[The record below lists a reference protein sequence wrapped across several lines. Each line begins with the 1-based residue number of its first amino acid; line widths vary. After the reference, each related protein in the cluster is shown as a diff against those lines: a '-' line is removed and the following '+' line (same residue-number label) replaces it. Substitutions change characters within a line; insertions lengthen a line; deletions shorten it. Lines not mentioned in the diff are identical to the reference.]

1 MDEIEKLLKTR
12 KIDFNKLKQYGF
24 VEKNKIYE
32 YKTAL
37 IPDEFDII
45 VTFSND
51 GNLDA
56 KVIDLMSNDEYLP
69 VKISEAV
76 GEYVGKIR
84 EIYKNKL
91 IEIIMKCS
99 KIEVFKSNQAK
110 QVIEYVKEKYDNEP
124 EFLWEKFAGNA
135 VFRHKENNK
144 WYAVLLTISKRKLG
158 IDSDEIVDVIDLKA
172 LPEDIE
178 KIVDNNSYFLGYHM
192 NKKHWLTIILDGSVS
207 IENIFD
213 FIDMSYK
220 MK

>member
-12 KIDFNKLKQYGF
+12 KIDFIKLKQYGF

-32 YKTAL
+32 YKTTL
-37 IPDEFDII
+37 ISDEFDII

-69 VKISEAV
+69 IKIAEAV

-91 IEIIMKCS
+91 IEIIIKCS
-99 KIEVFKSNQAK
+99 KIEAFKSNQAK

-178 KIVDNNSYFLGYHM
+178 KIVDNNRYFLGYHM
-192 NKKHWLTIILDGSVS
+192 NKKHWFTIILDGSVS

>member
-1 MDEIEKLLKTR
+1 MTGV
-12 KIDFNKLKQYGF
+12 Q
-24 VEKNKIYE
+24 
-32 YKTAL
+32 TCAL
-37 IPDEFDII
+37 PI
-45 VTFSND
+45 
-51 GNLDA
+51 L
-56 KVIDLMSNDEYLP
+56 
-69 VKISEAV
+69 
-76 GEYVGKIR
+76 
-84 EIYKNKL
+84 
-91 IEIIMKCS
+91 
-99 KIEVFKSNQAK
+99 
-110 QVIEYVKEKYDNEP
+110 
-124 EFLWEKFAGNA
+124 
-135 VFRHKENNK
+135 FRHKENNK

>member
-32 YKTAL
+32 YKTTL

-45 VTFSND
+45 VTFSDD

-69 VKISEAV
+69 VKIPEAV

-91 IEIIMKCS
+91 IEIITKCS

-172 LPEDIE
+172 LPEDVE